1 MRPVRKRACAANQK
15 SALGAGEQP
24 LALPGAL
31 PSERLDQ
38 KKREVLVRVGGTV
51 LSGRV
56 LKRLRA
62 AAQRKELPGRSA
74 RLRGNG
80 AFAGLQGAQDARRRR
95 AETAQSRP
103 GQLPAGEPQASR
115 GARLRPRRA
124 APAASGFLQACGT
137 RASGQRLRAASEPHL
152 GALRPEVCG
161 RRRAAVRRGGARQ
174 GPAGTRWAFPC
185 LVGPS
190 QASRKKDHRK
200 VYRSAPECPPAGE
213 TAPGLDALQ
222 GELSMSELAVR
233 ETQRLKKLLR
243 R

>member
-38 KKREVLVRVGGTV
+38 KKREVLVRVGGAV

-80 AFAGLQGAQDARRRR
+80 AFAGLQGLWVENRAPACGLKTRVGVAQKQRRVTPDSYRR
-95 AETAQSRP
+95 ESLRHPGVRGCGLVEQRP
-103 GQLPAGEPQASR
+103 Q
-115 GARLRPRRA
+115 
-124 APAASGFLQACGT
+124 PAASSK
-137 RASGQRLRAASEPHL
+137 RAEHALLASAYAQRQNRI
-152 GALRPEVCG
+152 
-161 RRRAAVRRGGARQ
+161 
-174 GPAGTRWAFPC
+174 
-185 LVGPS
+185 
-190 QASRKKDHRK
+190 
-200 VYRSAPECPPAGE
+200 
-213 TAPGLDALQ
+213 
-222 GELSMSELAVR
+222 
-233 ETQRLKKLLR
+233 
-243 R
+243 